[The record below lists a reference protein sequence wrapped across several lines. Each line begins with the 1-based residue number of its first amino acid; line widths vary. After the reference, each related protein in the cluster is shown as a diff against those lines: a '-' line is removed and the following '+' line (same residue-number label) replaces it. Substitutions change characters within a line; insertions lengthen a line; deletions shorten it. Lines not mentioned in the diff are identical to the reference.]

1 MNMFYNITW
10 ATPSS
15 QPRITSCLPI
25 LNLKGFPRSREESN
39 LRPSVREPEKN
50 TGMKLRQPA
59 HAQFHITKKTNIFHS
74 FILKRPSVT
83 AYHNYLDSSK
93 QFGLKT

>member
-1 MNMFYNITW
+1 MNRLKITAQCRSGYIANQTHFSEDIKKNYKMFCNITW

-50 TGMKLRQPA
+50 R
-59 HAQFHITKKTNIFHS
+59 N
-74 FILKRPSVT
+74 
-83 AYHNYLDSSK
+83 
-93 QFGLKT
+93 